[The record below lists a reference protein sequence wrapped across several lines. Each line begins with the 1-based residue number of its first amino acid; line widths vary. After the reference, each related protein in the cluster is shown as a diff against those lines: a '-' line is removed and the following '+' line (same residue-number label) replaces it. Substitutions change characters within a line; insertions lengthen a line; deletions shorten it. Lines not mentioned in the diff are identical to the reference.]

1 MLERGDQGGRQ
12 RRGKQREAEK
22 DKAEI
27 HGEGKTK
34 CEKTKAERES
44 WRDTQIKGRTTKKAE
59 NNIVKQHYKPLLFN
73 AVLGPEASAPPEN

>member
-1 MLERGDQGGRQ
+1 MSERGDKGGRQ

-34 CEKTKAERES
+34 CEKTTAERES
-44 WRDTQIKGRTTKKAE
+44 WRDTQIKRQNYEKAE
-59 NNIVKQHYKPLLFN
+59 NNIVKRHYKPLLFN